1 MTQEEKNIAYDERID
16 QYLRGLMNE
25 KDRTLFEQ
33 DVKNDHDLRE
43 RLHATLLLVEGI
55 RKDGARQNQA
65 QFDAVKSMSEEE
77 FLDAIKPEFDSE
89 DEEGTTAASIS
100 TPPAAAADRGR
111 WIMWAV
117 GIAAAI
123 ALIIAV
129 RPLLFNSTSSF
140 APSSDNLSVSSLVAL
155 VEEYNQ
161 PLDNAPK
168 EFESIRDQINNSN
181 NKDALALVDNIQE
194 LTDDLKSSIPV
205 DPGMTKGVDE
215 KSDEPSH
222 TASTKSENSEINYDD
237 YACWY
242 KALAYMKAGE
252 KDKAVEQLNILKE
265 NGTDS
270 SFIEKANELL
280 KKIDELK

>member
-65 QFDAVKSMSEEE
+65 QFDAVKNMSEEE
-77 FLDAIKPEFDSE
+77 FLDAIKPEFNSE
-89 DEEGTTAASIS
+89 DEEGTAAASIS
-100 TPPAAAADRGR
+100 TPPAAADRGR
-111 WIMWAV
+111 WIKWAV
-117 GIAAAI
+117 GVAAAI
-123 ALIIAV
+123 ALIIAFI
-129 RPLLFNSTSSF
+129 PLLRPSF
-140 APSSDNLSVSSLVAL
+140 APLSANMSGLIAL
-155 VEEYNQ
+155 ADDYNQ
-161 PLDNAPK
+161 PLENAPK
-168 EFESIRDQINNSN
+168 EFESIRDQIYNSN
-181 NKDALALVDNIQE
+181 NKDALALVDSIQE

-205 DPGMTKGVDE
+205 NPGVTKGVND

-222 TASTKSENSEINYDD
+222 TASTKSKNSEINYDD

-242 KALAYMKAGE
+242 KALAYLKAGE

-265 NGTDS
+265 NGSDRHL
-270 SFIEKANELL
+270 IEKANELL

>member
-25 KDRTLFEQ
+25 KDRAVFEQ
-33 DVKNDHDLRE
+33 DVKNDDDLRE

-65 QFDAVKSMSEEE
+65 QFDAVKNMSEEE
-77 FLDAIKPEFDSE
+77 FLDAIKPEFNSE
-89 DEEGTTAASIS
+89 DEEGTAAASIS
-100 TPPAAAADRGR
+100 TPPAAADRGR
-111 WIMWAV
+111 WIKWAV
-117 GIAAAI
+117 GVAAAI
-123 ALIIAV
+123 ALIIAFI
-129 RPLLFNSTSSF
+129 PLLRPSF
-140 APSSDNLSVSSLVAL
+140 APLSADMSGLIAL
-155 VEEYNQ
+155 ADDYNQ
-161 PLDNAPK
+161 PLENAPK
-168 EFESIRDQINNSN
+168 EFESIRDQIYNSN

-205 DPGMTKGVDE
+205 NPGVTKGVDN
-215 KSDEPSH
+215 KSDVSD
-222 TASTKSENSEINYDD
+222 STKSENAAIVYDD

-252 KDKAVEQLNILKE
+252 KEKAVEQLNILKD

-270 SFIEKANELL
+270 SLIKKANELL
-280 KKIDELK
+280 NKINELK

>member
-1 MTQEEKNIAYDERID
+1 MIQKEINIACDEIAYDERID
-16 QYLRGLMNE
+16 QYLRGQMSENE
-25 KDRTLFEQ
+25 RAAFEQ
-33 DVKNDHDLRE
+33 DVKVDDYLRE
-43 RLHATLLLVEGI
+43 RLRVTSLLIKGIQEEGAK
-55 RKDGARQNQA
+55 RNKA
-65 QFDAVKSMSEEE
+65 QYDAVKSMSEEE
-77 FLDAIKPEFDSE
+77 FLKAIKPDT
-89 DEEGTTAASIS
+89 GIPKWVKWVAS
-100 TPPAAAADRGR
+100 AAAV
-111 WIMWAV
+111 IL
-117 GIAAAI
+117 
-123 ALIIAV
+123 LIIVA
-129 RPLLFNSTSSF
+129 RPLLF
-140 APSSDNLSVSSLVAL
+140 APSGNNITNLVAL

-194 LTDDLKSSIPV
+194 LADDLKSSIPV
-205 DPGMTKGVDE
+205 DPGVTKGVDE

>member
-1 MTQEEKNIAYDERID
+1 MTQEEKNIAYDELID
-16 QYLRGLMNE
+16 QYLHGLMSE
-25 KDRTLFEQ
+25 KERAVFEQ
-33 DVKNDHDLRE
+33 DVKNDNDLRE
-43 RLHATLLLVEGI
+43 RLHATLLLVEGM

-77 FLDAIKPEFDSE
+77 FLDAIKPEFNSE

-100 TPPAAAADRGR
+100 TPPAAANRGR
-111 WIMWAV
+111 WIMWTV

-140 APSSDNLSVSSLVAL
+140 APSSDNLSVSGLVAL

-194 LTDDLKSSIPV
+194 LADDLKISIPV
-205 DPGMTKGVDE
+205 DAGVTKGVDE
-215 KSDEPSH
+215 KSDEPSN

-270 SFIEKANELL
+270 SLIEKANELL